1 VKIAVASDDEVTITS
16 HFGRTRGFVVF
27 DVNNGNKDGHVY
39 RLNDFTGHARGL
51 EHEQHSHD
59 HHGPILAA
67 LADCQVV
74 IARGMGMRIY
84 QDLQQVNKQVFI
96 TDQVNVDQ
104 AVDAYLTGNLSD
116 HPERGCPPHDHEK

>member
-1 VKIAVASDDEVTITS
+1 MKIAIASDDGMSIAS
-16 HFGRTRGFVVF
+16 HFGRTRGFVIYEVS
-27 DVNNGNKDGHVY
+27 NGQKDGHAY
-39 RLNDFTGHARGL
+39 RSNDFTGHARGL
-51 EHEQHSHD
+51 ADEQHNHD

-84 QDLQQVNKQVFI
+84 EDLQQANKQVFI

-104 AVDAYLTGNLSD
+104 AIDAYLTGNLSD
-116 HPERGCPPHDHEK
+116 YPERGCPPHNHE